1 MALTV
6 NTNVSSLNAQRN
18 LSKSGEGLATSMERL
33 SSGMRINSAKDD
45 AAGLQ
50 ISNRLTSQINGLAV
64 AQRNANDGISM
75 AQTAEGAMNE
85 STNILQRM
93 RELALQSAN
102 GSNSA
107 DDRDALQKEV
117 SALQTELTRIAETT
131 SFGGQQLLDG
141 GFGSKAF
148 QVGANA
154 NETINL
160 SLSSVAASDI
170 GTKQVNLQSSSQGFG
185 SSSLIGEDLSAGNVD
200 HDIIDTKYTI
210 AGRGGDEFEVDIAAG
225 SSAKDAVKAINA
237 VSDSTGVKAQART
250 QAELTIGGALPAIT
264 PGAPAAT
271 PPTVAVPGT
280 YTFSLNGGGD
290 AKSITFET
298 TGNAADDQT
307 LMAAKINEQTAEHG
321 VIASVEDGKLYITS
335 DSGEDISIENFT
347 ATDGDGTG
355 AATTLT
361 VTSQGYDGTPSGN
374 PSVLTGNTAATD
386 TTRIYGAVQLNSSST
401 FTVEADNV
409 LLADTANTPAT
420 SKNIGVDTIDID
432 TQKGS
437 QDALAIIDN
446 AIASIDSQRAD
457 LGAVQNRFG
466 HTISNLANISENVS
480 ASRSRIQDTDFATET
495 AQMTKNQIL
504 QQAGTSILSQANQ
517 IPQAALS
524 LLGG

>member
-18 LSKSGEGLATSMERL
+18 LNKSGEGLATSMERL

-107 DDRDALQKEV
+107 TDRDALQKEV
-117 SALQTELTRIAETT
+117 SALQTELTRISDTT

-141 GFGSKAF
+141 SFGTKQF

-154 NETINL
+154 NETISV
-160 SLSSVAASDI
+160 SLGSMAASDI
-170 GTKQVNLQSSSQGFG
+170 GVQSFDLEGATAGLGEASALTTAATANSVTSGG
-185 SSSLIGEDLSAGNVD
+185 LTLVGKNGEDTLIGNVAGASAAE
-200 HDIIDTKYTI
+200 I
-210 AGRGGDEFEVDIAAG
+210 AD
-225 SSAKDAVKAINA
+225 SINA
-237 VSDSTGVKAQART
+237 EQSSTGVTADART
-250 QAELTIGGALPAIT
+250 QVELSALSGGGALS
-264 PGAPAAT
+264 
-271 PPTVAVPGT
+271 
-280 YTFSLNGGGD
+280 FKLNGSVISANPSSSSDMAAIASAVNERSGETGISAAVSEAGKMILTDESGDDIEITDFKGGASGTGTMVVTGVD
-290 AKSITFET
+290 YDGTTSTT
-298 TGNAADDQT
+298 TG
-307 LMAAKINEQTAEHG
+307 
-321 VIASVEDGKLYITS
+321 
-335 DSGEDISIENFT
+335 
-347 ATDGDGTG
+347 
-355 AATTLT
+355 TTLT
-361 VTSQGYDGTPSGN
+361 GGGADKAVTAGTIRLSSTQAFSVTSGD
-374 PSVLTGNTAATD
+374 ATL
-386 TTRIYGAVQLNSSST
+386 G
-401 FTVEADNV
+401 
-409 LLADTANTPAT
+409 ADTAGKVSALDNVGTVDLGTQET
-420 SKNIGVDTIDID
+420 SQN
-432 TQKGS
+432 
-437 QDALAIIDN
+437 ALAVIDG
-446 AIASIDSQRAD
+446 AIAMIDSQRAD

-517 IPQAALS
+517 LPQTALS
-524 LLGG
+524 LLG